1 MASTE
6 GEKLFNKGSNALA
19 RGDTLAALAYFERAV
34 QIEDCPLYSSH
45 LAFCIAKERGQYQ
58 LAVTLCEKAIAKE
71 PKSSVHRLNLGRI
84 YFIAQKR
91 SDAIR
96 TFREGLQ
103 YERNQHIIDELEKL
117 GTRKP
122 PFIPFLK
129 RENFI
134 NKYLGIFLRRI
145 GLR

>member
-1 MASTE
+1 MENAD
-6 GEKLFNKGSNALA
+6 GEKLFEKGLQALA
-19 RGDTLAALAYFERAV
+19 RNDTLAALAYFERAV
-34 QIEDCPLYSSH
+34 HVEDRPLYSSH

-71 PKSSVHRLNLGRI
+71 PRSSVHRLNLGRI
-84 YFIAQKR
+84 YVIAKKK

-103 YERNQHIIDELEKL
+103 HEKNPQIIEELDRL

-122 PFIPFLK
+122 PVIPFLK
-129 RENFI
+129 RENII
-134 NKYLGIFLRRI
+134 NKYLGIALHRI